1 LTCFKSKTLGL
12 SALLMVLTLGAACDP
27 NTAEAPLE
35 TAPEVGEAPTAPVEP
50 TMPDSAPTAGT
61 ETIAAVAANTTS
73 LSTFNSALEA
83 AGLTEALN
91 EPGPYTVFAP
101 SDEAF
106 ASLPPETLQQLLSP
120 EGQEQLAGL
129 LAYHVVPEELPA
141 SQLQSADI
149 DTLAGAPLTVQVDQ
163 GAQSVLVN
171 NALVTQPDLEASN
184 GIIHVVD
191 QIIVPPTAS
200 R

>member
-1 LTCFKSKTLGL
+1 MTCFKSKTLGL

>member
-1 LTCFKSKTLGL
+1 MTHFKSKLLGL

-35 TAPEVGEAPTAPVEP
+35 TTPDVGEAPTAPVEP
-50 TMPDSAPTAGT
+50 TTPDAGPTAGT
-61 ETIAAVAANTTS
+61 ETIAEVAANTAS

-83 AGLTEALN
+83 AGLTDALN

-106 ASLPPETLQQLLSP
+106 AALPPETLQQLLSP
-120 EGQEQLAGL
+120 EGRDQLAGL

-141 SQLQSADI
+141 SELQSADV

-163 GAQSVLVN
+163 GAQSVSVN

-191 QIIVPPTAS
+191 QVILPPTAS